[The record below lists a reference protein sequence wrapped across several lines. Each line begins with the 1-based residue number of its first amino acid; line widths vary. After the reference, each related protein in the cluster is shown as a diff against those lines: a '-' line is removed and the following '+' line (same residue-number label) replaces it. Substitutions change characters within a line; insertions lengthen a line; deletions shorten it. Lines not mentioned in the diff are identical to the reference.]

1 MAATDTAGP
10 LQAADEKI
18 GIGAFFERAPLVMF
32 GLGYAAGLPNQLA
45 GVALAIWLREAEVS
59 LTLIALLGLATLFY
73 SLKFLWA
80 PVVDRVQIP
89 GLEQWLGRRR
99 SWMLVTQVAVILA
112 VLGMSQFDPLQNVVP
127 LAIFACI
134 VGFAGATQDIAI
146 DAWRIEVVKNE
157 NRLGVITA
165 TYQWGYRIAILL
177 SGALPLFIAQA
188 VNGEDY
194 AFAGW
199 SLAYLVMAGC
209 MLIAVGATLLAP
221 RELAAPAPRWVA
233 PADIPVRPAAEAVEW
248 AARLGIMVL
257 GACLLATGLSGRAEP
272 TAWLLQ
278 GLYGGFDAMKAAL
291 EAKPWG
297 VWQQVGYAI
306 VGLGIVA
313 VACRSIPGVR
323 TRPGAYFS
331 SAMGEPLKDFF
342 TRYEGVAM
350 LILLFICF
358 YRISDFLLNLT
369 GVLYLDAGFQKD
381 EIAAA
386 QKFFGAAMSAI
397 GAGFAGWAVLK
408 FGLFRCLIIG
418 SFLQPL
424 SNLCFIAVAMYG
436 AGLPD
441 LVVPLPWGGH
451 WDFDPVL
458 YSAIAIDNV
467 SAMFA
472 GTSLIVY
479 MSRLTRQGFTATQYA
494 LFSSLYSLPGK
505 LISAMSGRVVEGAAM
520 ATHNGSYQS
529 LAGLFAGLP
538 AEAFAKPAE
547 TLGVAP
553 TALATGYVVF
563 FTYTAL
569 MGIGAVVLA
578 LLIARGRPR
587 ALMEADDRTAPA
599 AAVDTGQEAPKPA

>member
-1 MAATDTAGP
+1 MSAAQTADG
-10 LQAADEKI
+10 AGKI

-45 GVALAIWLREAEVS
+45 GVALAIWLREAGVS

-80 PVVDRVQIP
+80 PVVDRVAIP
-89 GLEQWLGRRR
+89 LLDQWLGRRR
-99 SWMLVTQVAVILA
+99 SWMLLTQMVVIGA
-112 VLGMSQFDPLQNVVP
+112 VLGMSQFDPLQSVVP
-127 LAIFACI
+127 LAVFACL
-134 VGFAGATQDIAI
+134 VGFAGATQDITI
-146 DAWRIEVVKNE
+146 DAWRIEVVQNE

-177 SGALPLFIAQA
+177 AGALPLFIAEA
-188 VNGEDY
+188 LNGDAY
-194 AFAGW
+194 AFGGW
-199 SLAYLVMAGC
+199 SVAYLVMAGC
-209 MLIAVGATLLAP
+209 MLIAPIATLLAP

-248 AARLGIMVL
+248 AGRLAIL
-257 GACLLATGLSGRAEP
+257 IFGACLLATGLSGRAEP

-278 GLYGGFDAMKAAL
+278 GLYGGFEPMKEAL
-291 EAKPWG
+291 SARPWG

-313 VACRSIPGVR
+313 LACRSIPGVK

-331 SAMGEPLKDFF
+331 SAMGEPLRDFF
-342 TRYEGVAM
+342 TRYEGVAL

-369 GVLYLDAGFQKD
+369 GVLYLDAGFGKD

-386 QKFFGAAMSAI
+386 QKFFGAFASAV
-397 GAGFAGWAVLK
+397 GAGFAGWAVLR
-408 FGLFRCLIIG
+408 FGLFRCLLVG
-418 SFLQPL
+418 AFLQPL
-424 SNLCFIAVAMYG
+424 SNLCFIAVAMFG
-436 AGLPD
+436 AGTPD
-441 LVVPLPWGGH
+441 LTVPLPGGGAFG
-451 WDFDPVL
+451 FDPVL
-458 YSAIAIDNV
+458 YTSIAIDNV

-520 ATHNGSYQS
+520 ATHTGSYQS
-529 LAGLFAGLP
+529 LAGLFAALP
-538 AEAFAKPAE
+538 ADAFATPASDM
-547 TLGVAP
+547 GVAP

-569 MGIGAVVLA
+569 MGVAGVILA
-578 LLIARGRPR
+578 FLIARGRPR
-587 ALMEADDRTAPA
+587 ALMEAAGDTPPPAPDDAPA
-599 AAVDTGQEAPKPA
+599 AAKPA